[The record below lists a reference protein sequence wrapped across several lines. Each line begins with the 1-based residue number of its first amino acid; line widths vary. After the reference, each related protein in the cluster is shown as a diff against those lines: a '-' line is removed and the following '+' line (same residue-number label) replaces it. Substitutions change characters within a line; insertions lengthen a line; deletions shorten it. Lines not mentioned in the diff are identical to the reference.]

1 MMGTGWLIVF
11 GVVLGVTV
19 TAWLVARG
27 PVRHLVEGLRFDR
40 ARAEFRQQRE
50 WLEARFLGALA
61 RVDPPEAARWDD
73 ARWQDEVR
81 WARDRRSRRLLAL
94 IGVEF
99 DPSPFDENAP
109 RHATALFEYRKGRW
123 FADGQH
129 VDMLRP
135 DEALLRHRRYE
146 PVTPPQPKA

>member
-1 MMGTGWLIVF
+1 MGTAWLIWCVAVP
-11 GVVLGVTV
+11 GLALA
-19 TAWLVARG
+19 AWLVARG
-27 PVRHLVEGLRFDR
+27 PVRHLVEGVRFVR

-50 WLEARFLGALA
+50 WLEARFLSALA

-81 WARDRRSRRLLAL
+81 WARDRRSRRLLAF

-99 DPSPFDENAP
+99 DPGPFDDRTP

-123 FADGQH
+123 LADGQR
-129 VDMLRP
+129 VDSLRP

-146 PVTPPQPKA
+146 PVTPPEPRA